1 MFSTCQLRK
10 KDLIYVK
17 VCISEIIGWT
27 IVALYKHMQYPTF
40 MLLQWRII
48 WKIQHLKIWIM
59 IYLIT
64 YDKIKHEL

>member
-27 IVALYKHMQYPTF
+27 IIALYKHRQYPTF
-40 MLLQWRII
+40 MLLQWRIVCN
-48 WKIQHLKIWIM
+48 LENSTFENFDND
-59 IYLIT
+59 LFNNT
-64 YDKIKHEL
+64 

>member
-27 IVALYKHMQYPTF
+27 IIALYKHSQYPIF

-48 WKIQHLKIWIM
+48 EHLKIWIM
-59 IYLIT
+59 IYFIT
-64 YDKIKHEL
+64 YDTIKHEL